1 MKPKVGDEA
10 PDFTAEVVEPSGGG
24 AGMLTLSDLRGETV
38 VLMFYPR
45 DNTPGCTLQACALRD
60 HWDGLKNRARIF
72 GVSTDSAE
80 SHRKF
85 IAKRHLPYPLIAD
98 TERRIVGAY
107 GVWVRKS
114 FLGRQFEGTERS
126 TFVIGPDGRIAA
138 IFEMV
143 SPLKHRELLE
153 QALA

>member
-1 MKPKVGDEA
+1 MKPTVGDEA
-10 PDFTAEVVEPSGGG
+10 PDFTAELIGPSGADGG
-24 AGMLTLSDLRGETV
+24 TLTLSDLRGETV

-72 GVSTDSAE
+72 GVSTDSVE

-85 IAKRHLPYPLIAD
+85 SAKRQLPYPLIVD
-98 TERRIVGAY
+98 SERQIVAAY
-107 GVWVRKS
+107 GVWVSKS
-114 FLGRQFEGTERS
+114 FLGKQFFGTERS
-126 TFVIGPDGRIAA
+126 SFVIGPDGRIAA
-138 IFEMV
+138 VLEKV
-143 SPLKHRELLE
+143 SPLKHRELLD